1 MNIAS
6 GSKGGNA
13 VKNIAKKGGVGV
25 GREDSALRGFAEG
38 SAEPAR
44 LGRADDGAFPDP
56 AFYLKYPDRGSGE
69 AR

>member
-1 MNIAS
+1 M
-6 GSKGGNA
+6 K
-13 VKNIAKKGGVGV
+13 VIAKKVGVGG
-25 GREDSALRGFAEG
+25 GREDSALRRFPEG

-44 LGRADDGAFPDP
+44 LEHADDDAFSDP